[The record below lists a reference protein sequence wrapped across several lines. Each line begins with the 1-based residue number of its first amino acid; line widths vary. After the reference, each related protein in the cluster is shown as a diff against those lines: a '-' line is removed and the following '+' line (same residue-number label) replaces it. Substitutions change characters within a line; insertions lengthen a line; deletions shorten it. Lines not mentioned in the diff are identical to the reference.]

1 MKQHAISFTCG
12 LLAVCLCS
20 YTCLAQAQYPDGLY
34 AEVTTN
40 KGLIAIRLEFEKT
53 PMTVAN
59 FVGLA
64 EDTIQNAAFPVGTP
78 YFDGTAW
85 LRSRELP

>member
-1 MKQHAISFTCG
+1 MSHPCP
-12 LLAVCLCS
+12 
-20 YTCLAQAQYPDGLY
+20 AQGSDLDGLF

-40 KGLIAIRLEFEKT
+40 KGLIIIRLEFEKT

-59 FVGLA
+59 FFGLA

-85 LRSRELP
+85 LRSRELR